1 MERPTRR
8 WTRRAWLLSASAGVG
23 ALVGRQCL
31 PTSDPGPSFPLADE
45 VIAHDRGIVLND
57 ASQLSPTP
65 VASHIT
71 VRDNSPKAAV
81 ERVRAALTE
90 ARIAGHPF
98 IASAA
103 RHSMGGQSLARDGTV
118 VTLDQQWLE
127 PDTAAKGLSC
137 GRRRPL
143 VDRHREAR
151 RDWLFA
157 NGHAVQQRLRRPP
170 ASGSGFIS
178 RASRYVFR
186 AQVESDRAKRFR
198 WWTEAGL
205 GPLLPSNATRNT
217 LMNEPVITLDDRDS
231 FRTDILHEYFIGPAR
246 FPEFVKACQE
256 VIHFDPTPGTSHL

>member
-1 MERPTRR
+1 
-8 WTRRAWLLSASAGVG
+8 VG

-103 RHSMGGQSLARDGTV
+103 RHSMGGQSLARDGAV

-127 PDTAAKGLSC
+127 PDTAAKVYRVAAGARWSTVIAKLDAIGFSPTVMQSNNDF
-137 GRRRPL
+137 GVPRRQAPVSSVVPRGTSS
-143 VDRHREAR
+143 AR
-151 RDWLFA
+151 
-157 NGHAVQQRLRRPP
+157 
-170 ASGSGFIS
+170 
-178 RASRYVFR
+178 
-186 AQVESDRAKRFR
+186 K
-198 WWTEAGL
+198 
-205 GPLLPSNATRNT
+205 SN
-217 LMNEPVITLDDRDS
+217 L
-231 FRTDILHEYFIGPAR
+231 IGPSDSAGGPRLGWGR
-246 FPEFVKACQE
+246 FFPQTRRA
-256 VIHFDPTPGTSHL
+256 IPS

>member
-8 WTRRAWLLSASAGVG
+8 WTRRAWLWGASAGVG

-103 RHSMGGQSLARDGTV
+103 RYSMGGQSLARGV
-118 VTLDQQWLE
+118 CECEEAIGLRLG
-127 PDTAAKGLSC
+127 PDTS
-137 GRRRPL
+137 RPG
-143 VDRHREAR
+143 A
-151 RDWLFA
+151 WYFA
-157 NGHAVQQRLRRPP
+157 
-170 ASGSGFIS
+170 
-178 RASRYVFR
+178 
-186 AQVESDRAKRFR
+186 
-198 WWTEAGL
+198 
-205 GPLLPSNATRNT
+205 PLT
-217 LMNEPVITLDDRDS
+217 
-231 FRTDILHEYFIGPAR
+231 
-246 FPEFVKACQE
+246 
-256 VIHFDPTPGTSHL
+256 